1 MRSRLALI
9 GLVTVS
15 LTACAPDGRFAP
27 APDWRSSVAATPTV
41 TGTTRLSK
49 PPPTPTS
56 TSPAA
61 SSTGAT
67 VVVPD
72 PEAHP
77 ACRLLHWADLPA
89 DVRPDRPSSHV
100 TYEDR
105 PDECRIDNSLI
116 GVSAPPPGGTPSG
129 GGGTVQFF
137 MARATVSDKL
147 SPIEQFT
154 EPRAGAAIRKI
165 TIGGQPA
172 VEMERSGDDPPACG
186 VYVEPTAGPF
196 MVVIQNDRFPRH
208 APCDLARTLAEAAL
222 QRHR

>member
-1 MRSRLALI
+1 MRSRHALT
-9 GLVTVS
+9 GLVIVS
-15 LTACAPDGRFAP
+15 LTACAPNGRFVPRPDP
-27 APDWRSSVAATPTV
+27 APVVTTTPT
-41 TGTTRLSK
+41 GRLTK
-49 PPPTPTS
+49 PPPTS
-56 TSPAA
+56 TSPA
-61 SSTGAT
+61 TGTT

-100 TYEDR
+100 TYGDR

-116 GVSAPPPGGTPSG
+116 AVSAPPPGGTPSG

-137 MARATVSDKL
+137 MARAIVSDKL

-172 VEMERSGDDPPACG
+172 VEVARSGDDPPACG
-186 VYVEPTAGPF
+186 VYVEPAAGPF
-196 MVVIQNDRFPRH
+196 KVVIQNDRFPQH
-208 APCDLARTLAEAAL
+208 VPCDLARPLAEAAL
-222 QRHR
+222 RRHR